1 MEQRIAGLE
10 KALTQI
16 TQAFTTLAGKVKEQH
31 AKIEELTA
39 KLEAM
44 DKKPSST
51 TDKPRTSRKRR
62 PKNYGDWQ
70 KVVAC
75 LNNGM
80 TNWREI
86 SNETDIPESTC
97 RSYGKLTEAE
107 GNALPVIDDEPEEKT
122 DDGLVSTGVVD
133 PTDGKEVMKLATQQ
147 PVTQQPVTQQPVTQQ
162 PVVQQTAPT
171 ESVATS
177 QLNDAVAELLADS
190 DELINREF

>member
-31 AKIEELTA
+31 AKIEGLTA
-39 KLEAM
+39 KLEAL
-44 DKKPSST
+44 DKKPSTT

-107 GNALPVIDDEPEEKT
+107 GNALPVIDEPEEKT

-133 PTDGKEVMKLATQQ
+133 PTDGKEVMKLA
-147 PVTQQPVTQQPVTQQ
+147 TQQPVTQQ

>member
-1 MEQRIAGLE
+1 MEQRLAGLE

-39 KLEAM
+39 KLEAL
-44 DKKPSST
+44 DKKPSAT

-122 DDGLVSTGVVD
+122 DDDDGLVSTGVVD
-133 PTDGKEVMKLATQQ
+133 PTDGKEVMKLA
-147 PVTQQPVTQQPVTQQ
+147 TQQPVTQQPVTQQ

>member
-39 KLEAM
+39 KLEAL
-44 DKKPSST
+44 DKKPSAT

-122 DDGLVSTGVVD
+122 DDDDGLVSTGVVD
-133 PTDGKEVMKLATQQ
+133 PTDGKEVMKLA
-147 PVTQQPVTQQPVTQQ
+147 TQQPVTQQPVTQQ

>member
-1 MEQRIAGLE
+1 MEQRLAGLE

-39 KLEAM
+39 KLEAL
-44 DKKPSST
+44 DKKPSAT

-122 DDGLVSTGVVD
+122 DDDGLVSTGVVD
-133 PTDGKEVMKLATQQ
+133 PTDGKEVMKLA
-147 PVTQQPVTQQPVTQQ
+147 TQQPVTQQPVTQQ

>member
-31 AKIEELTA
+31 AKIEGLTA
-39 KLEAM
+39 KLEAL
-44 DKKPSST
+44 DKKPSTT

-107 GNALPVIDDEPEEKT
+107 GNALPVIDEPEEKT

-177 QLNDAVAELLADS
+177 QFNDAVAELLADS